1 MDVKQNNQ
9 QQQIF
14 RGVEMRHEG
23 DTNHTSTDI
32 TDLSQMS
39 LASGTSTESIDIILS
54 QQHPPICIQV
64 QTEVELVPLTW
75 DEVSTTLSPD
85 ARSKCWAG
93 Q

>member
-1 MDVKQNNQ
+1 
-9 QQQIF
+9 
-14 RGVEMRHEG
+14 
-23 DTNHTSTDI
+23 
-32 TDLSQMS
+32 MS

-93 Q
+93 QWKDEGSNCSVGGTNKTPDSDSAW